1 MTIVLF
7 TNQFLNMLTVSEEY
21 IKDLC
26 KDTLSILDEEKLD
39 EEEFLDWKDNKRKIL
54 SMLVVYVE

>member
-1 MTIVLF
+1 
-7 TNQFLNMLTVSEEY
+7 MLTVSEEY